1 MSRSYKK
8 HPCHKDQDTVTKRKF
23 NRSIRRTCKT
33 RLSGC
38 RDFDDYVEDVSSG
51 CGYKKL
57 NCSWDI
63 VDYYCIYHTKKD
75 FDWIFWM
82 WPDDE
87 EKQNKAIYQAR
98 MK

>member
-8 HPCHKDQDTVTKRKF
+8 HPCHKDQDTYTKRKF

-33 RLSGC
+33 QIAGC
-38 RDFDDYVEDVSSG
+38 RDFDEYIEEQSG
-51 CGYKKL
+51 YAYKRL

-63 VDYYCIYHTKKD
+63 CDYKSIYYTKGD
-75 FDWIFWM
+75 FEWVFWM

-87 EKQNKAIYQAR
+87 EKQNKEIYQAR

>member
-8 HPCHKDQDTVTKRKF
+8 TPCHKDNDIKVKRKF
-23 NRSIRRTCKT
+23 NRSIRRKAKVHISACI
-33 RLSGC
+33 
-38 RDFDDYVEDVSSG
+38 DYDEYVGDVPYN
-51 CGYKKL
+51 GYKRL

-63 VDYYCIYHTKKD
+63 VDYYCIYHTKRD
-75 FDWIFWM
+75 LEWVYWL

-87 EKQNKAIYQAR
+87 EQRNKVLYQTR

>member
-8 HPCHKDQDTVTKRKF
+8 NPCHKDNDTVTKRKF

-33 RLSGC
+33 KIAGC

-51 CGYKKL
+51 CGYKRL

-75 FDWIFWM
+75 FDWVYIRF
-82 WPDDE
+82 DTE
-87 EKQNKAIYQAR
+87 EARIRFRYQAR

>member
-8 HPCHKDQDTVTKRKF
+8 NPSHKDQDTVTKRKF

-38 RDFDDYVEDVSSG
+38 RDYDDYVEDVSG

-63 VDYYCIYHTKKD
+63 VDHYCIYYTKKD
-75 FDWIFWM
+75 FDWVFWM

-87 EKQNKAIYQAR
+87 ERQNKAIYQAR